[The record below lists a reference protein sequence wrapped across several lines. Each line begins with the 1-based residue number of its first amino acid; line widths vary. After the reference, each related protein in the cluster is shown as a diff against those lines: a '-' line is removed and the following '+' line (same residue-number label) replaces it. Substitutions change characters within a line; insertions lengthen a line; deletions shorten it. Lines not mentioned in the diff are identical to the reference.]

1 MKIKIQRNI
10 DLYPYLTM
18 KVHCIA
24 NYFFEA
30 RSREDLINAKKF
42 SLEKE
47 MPLLILGGASN
58 VFPAVKRINQ
68 LVVINRYQDLSII
81 KNNDNKT
88 SVKVSSGYATQ
99 LFVKK
104 MIDFGLEGIE
114 YHFGLPGTVGGAVYM
129 NSKWTKPLSYFGD
142 YLIKA
147 YLLDEKGQIKE
158 VNRDYFQFSYD
169 FSILQKTKEILL
181 EAVFLF
187 SKTDKTILEKRA
199 KESLFYRQKTQP
211 TGVFTS
217 GCFFKNI
224 NNQSAGYLIDQCG
237 LKGFAVGDFYVS
249 TKHANFIVN
258 RGNGKQKDLLK
269 LVEIIKK
276 KVKEKFGLDL
286 QEEVILIKN

>member
-104 MIDFGLEGIE
+104 MIDLGLEGIE

>member
-18 KVHCIA
+18 KVHCVA

-47 MPLLILGGASN
+47 IPLLLLGGGSN
-58 VFPAVKRINQ
+58 VFPTVERINQ
-68 LVVINRYQDLSII
+68 LVVINRYQALSVI
-81 KNNDNKT
+81 KSNDNQALI
-88 SVKVSSGYATQ
+88 KVSSGYSTQ

-104 MIDFGLEGIE
+104 MIDLGLEGVE
-114 YHFGLPGTVGGAVYM
+114 YHFGLPGTIGGAVYM

-142 YLIKA
+142 SLIKA
-147 YLLDEKGQIKE
+147 YLLDGKGQIKE
-158 VNRDYFQFSYD
+158 VDHDYFQFSYD
-169 FSILQKTKEILL
+169 FSIIQKTKEILL
-181 EAVFLF
+181 EAVFLL
-187 SKTDKTILEKRA
+187 SKRDKTILEKRA
-199 KESLFYRQKTQP
+199 KESLLYRQKTQP

-237 LKGFAVGDFYVS
+237 LKGFSVGDFYVS

-258 RGNGKQKDLLK
+258 RGNGKQRDLLELIK
-269 LVEIIKK
+269 IIKK